1 MKAKSTKLSFIR
13 LEPII
18 EIVRTAIWTGRVG
31 NARPVSILLIAE
43 QESAKT
49 EILKHFSGTKTLK
62 YISDITS
69 KGLASYKNEIT
80 SGRLRHIVIMDLVRI
95 LSHGK
100 GVSDR
105 LVQTLS
111 SLMEEGEGETADGGG
126 ISSWGSDFPRL
137 GALMSVTPA
146 FHRGK
151 AGMWRKTGFM
161 TRFLPV
167 RFSYSEKTVMLIHKS
182 ISNGNSLP
190 DPRPEVL
197 PALSQFVKMEKR
209 HSDMIGA
216 IAQKLG
222 TQNEVY
228 GFRFHRV
235 LRTLAMA
242 RALQDGRG
250 QVSTKDVEKIEEW
263 SLFFG
268 DKEMII

>member
-1 MKAKSTKLSFIR
+1 MKNKVSFIR

-18 EIVRTAIWTGRVG
+18 EIIRTAIWTGKVG
-31 NARPVSILLIAE
+31 DSRPVSILLIAE

-49 EILKHFSGTKTLK
+49 EALKHFSGTKTLK

-69 KGLASYKNEIT
+69 KGLVSYKNEIT

-111 SLMEEGEGETADGGG
+111 SLMEEGEGDTADGGG
-126 ISSWGSDFPRL
+126 ISSWGQDFPKL
-137 GALMSVTPA
+137 GCLMSVTPA
-146 FHRGK
+146 FHKGK
-151 AGMWRKTGFM
+151 AGAWRKTGFM

-182 ISNGNSLP
+182 IASGHSLP
-190 DPRPEVL
+190 DPKPEIL
-197 PALSQFVKMEKR
+197 PSLQQFVKMDKR
-209 HSDMIGA
+209 YSDMVGV

-222 TQNEVY
+222 SQNEVY
-228 GFRFHRV
+228 GFRHHRV
-235 LRTLAMA
+235 LRTLCKA
-242 RALQDGRG
+242 RALQSGRG
-250 QVSTKDVEKIEEW
+250 YVTGKDVEKIEEW

>member
-1 MKAKSTKLSFIR
+1 MPVNKSSFVR

-31 NARPVSILLIAE
+31 DSRPVSVLLIAE

-49 EILKHFSGTKTLK
+49 ECLKHFAGTKTLK

-69 KGLASYKNEIT
+69 KGLISYKNDIT
-80 SGRLRHIVIMDLVRI
+80 SGKMRHIVIMDLVRI

-137 GALMSVTPA
+137 GALMSVTPS

-151 AGMWRKTGFM
+151 AGAWRKTGFM

-167 RFSYSEKTVMLIHKS
+167 RFSYSDKTVKLIHKN
-182 ISNGNSLP
+182 ISLGSGLP
-190 DPRPEVL
+190 DPRPIQMPSLAQMVG
-197 PALSQFVKMEKR
+197 MEKR
-209 HSDMIGA
+209 HADMISE
-216 IAQKLG
+216 IAQRLG

-235 LRTLAMA
+235 LRTLAKA
-242 RALQDGRG
+242 RALQEGRG
-250 QVSTKDVEKIEEW
+250 SVNAKDVEQINEW

-268 DKEMII
+268 DKEIVI